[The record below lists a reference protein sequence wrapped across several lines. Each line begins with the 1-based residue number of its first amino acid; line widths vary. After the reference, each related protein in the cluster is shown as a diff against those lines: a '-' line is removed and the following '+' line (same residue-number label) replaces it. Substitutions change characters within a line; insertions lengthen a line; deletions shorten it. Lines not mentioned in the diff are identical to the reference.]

1 MELLKKGPTFWLVIK
16 IKVLKLKLKSI
27 SDAPPDAV
35 IHQRLM
41 YSRCYFVMKR
51 FNSFP
56 PTCFGA
62 GRPSARC
69 WFPAFKPTTGPRFV
83 ASVTAG
89 PHFIRFHS
97 FFCVSSFHVSKSKS
111 CDLIFPAAIIFS
123 PTPSSTPLH
132 RVSTPRL
139 CGMKALPLHHAGT
152 SLHCTD
158 GWLKGLLFVSWF
170 CIWQGRRR
178 IR

>member
-1 MELLKKGPTFWLVIK
+1 
-16 IKVLKLKLKSI
+16 
-27 SDAPPDAV
+27 
-35 IHQRLM
+35 
-41 YSRCYFVMKR
+41 MKR

-56 PTCFGA
+56 PTCFRA

-83 ASVTAG
+83 ASVADG

-97 FFCVSSFHVSKSKS
+97 FFFCVVLSRFKIEILWFNISSSHNFLPPPH
-111 CDLIFPAAIIFS
+111 PH
-123 PTPSSTPLH
+123 TPSQGPMY
-132 RVSTPRL
+132 VARL

-170 CIWQGRRR
+170 CVWQGRRR
-178 IR
+178 MRWLTAVITLRRKDYLSQTFSKPSTVFLNKRRKQTNK